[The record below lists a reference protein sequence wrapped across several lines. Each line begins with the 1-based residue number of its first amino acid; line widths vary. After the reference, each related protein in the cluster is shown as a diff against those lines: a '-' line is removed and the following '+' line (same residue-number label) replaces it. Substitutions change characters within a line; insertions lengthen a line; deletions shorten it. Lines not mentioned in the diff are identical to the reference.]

1 MVTSDVSCR
10 TSPGS
15 APTGRTSCAAP
26 PASESGGAVTA
37 EAASAEPDAGDVDPV
52 ATVPTGRRRIA
63 RVLIDSPLPQLDRLF
78 DYAMPEGLGE
88 VQPGVRIKAPLRT
101 AGRVVDGLIVEID
114 EEPDPSRT
122 LSEIESIVSSTV
134 VMPDPLY
141 RLARRVADRAA
152 GSASD
157 VLRLA
162 IPKRQVRVEKSW
174 TPVAAPPAVPAEAV
188 SGAEAVV
195 ARYDGLAEVLAE
207 RRRAAVEAI
216 PVQNGTT
223 PGWAEMIAASATIE
237 LASGRS
243 SILIVPDYRDQE
255 VLLAALATMV
265 PDDAVARY
273 DARQSN
279 PERYRSFL
287 RTLDEAPCVVI
298 GNRSAVYAPV
308 QAGLVAIWDDGDPL
322 LGEPLAPY
330 VHARDAALVR
340 QEQEGSALL
349 LVGHTRSTDAQRLVA
364 GGWMHEVTAV
374 RRVLPQVRLST
385 PQELEQGGRR
395 VPSSAFGAARA
406 ATGEGPVLVQVA
418 RPGFSPSLVC
428 GTCRAP
434 ARCTHCGGPLG
445 ARRRGAVPV
454 CGWCGRS
461 AHSWRCG
468 HCDSDQV
475 RLASS
480 GTERTA
486 DELGRAFPGVR
497 VIVSDGA
504 HPVQHVDAK
513 PALVVAT
520 RGAEPIADGGYRA
533 VILLDGSR
541 MLQAPELR
549 IGESCLRWWCNSAA
563 LAAPGAPVH
572 LVGVDG
578 PVARALATWT
588 PAAYARGELE
598 ARAPLHM
605 PPTARVAQIDGLPA
619 AVRAAL
625 DALAELDIRGEA
637 VLGPVPIGDEGKV
650 RALVRFSYAAGQAVA
665 TRLRATVIAQA
676 AQSRR
681 GRGRVRVPLTVH
693 LDILEPDI

>member
-1 MVTSDVSCR
+1 M
-10 TSPGS
+10 
-15 APTGRTSCAAP
+15 
-26 PASESGGAVTA
+26 AVG
-37 EAASAEPDAGDVDPV
+37 E
-52 ATVPTGRRRIA
+52 RRIA

-78 DYAMPEGLGE
+78 DYELPPSLGE
-88 VQPGVRIKAPLRT
+88 VTAGVRIKAPLRT
-101 AGRVVDGLIVEID
+101 AGRVIDGFVVEIAD
-114 EEPDPSRT
+114 EPDAART
-122 LSEIESIVSSTV
+122 LSEVESVVSPTV
-134 VMPDPLY
+134 VMPDRLY

-174 TPVAAPPAVPAEAV
+174 QPVDQAPSATTAALERARAVIAD
-188 SGAEAVV
+188 
-195 ARYDGLAEVLAE
+195 YDGLDAVLAE
-207 RRRAAVEAI
+207 SGRAAVEAI
-216 PVQNGTT
+216 PVQHRST
-223 PGWAEMIAASATIE
+223 PGWAQLLAAAATIQLHE
-237 LASGRS
+237 SRS

-255 VLLAALATMV
+255 LLLTALEALL
-265 PDDAVARY
+265 PSEAVVRH

-279 PERYRSFL
+279 PDRYRAFL
-287 RTLDEAPCVVI
+287 RTLDDAPCVVV

-308 QAGLVAIWDDGDPL
+308 EAGLVAIWDDGDPL
-322 LGEPLAPY
+322 LAEPLAPY

-340 QEQEGSALL
+340 QEQEHSALL
-349 LVGHTRSTDAQRLVA
+349 LVGHTRSTDAERLVVH
-364 GGWMHEVTAV
+364 GWMEQITAA
-374 RRVLPQVRLST
+374 RRVIPQVRLST
-385 PQELEQGGRR
+385 PQELEHTRQR
-395 VPSSAFGAARA
+395 VPSSAFAAARA
-406 ATGEGPVLVQVA
+406 ATADGPVLVQVA
-418 RPGFSPSLVC
+418 RPGFAPTLVC
-428 GTCRAP
+428 ASCRAP

-454 CGWCGRS
+454 CAWCGRS
-461 AHSWRCG
+461 ANSWRCG
-468 HCDSDQV
+468 QCDSDQV

-520 RGAEPIADGGYRA
+520 RGAEPVAECGYRA
-533 VILLDGSR
+533 VILLDGAR

-549 IGESCLRWWCNSAA
+549 IGESCLRWWCNAAA

-598 ARAPLHM
+598 ARAPLQM
-605 PPTARVAQIDGLPA
+605 PPTTRVAQIDGLPA
-619 AVRAAL
+619 SVRAAL
-625 DALAELDIRGEA
+625 DALAELGIRGDA
-637 VLGPVPIGDEGKV
+637 VLGPVPVGDEGRV
-650 RALVRFSYAAGQAVA
+650 RALVRFGYGAGQAVA
-665 TRLRATVIAQA
+665 TRLRAAVVAEA

-681 GRGRVRVPLTVH
+681 GRGRARIPLSVH